1 MMRLLIDV
9 VRRGWAVLAI
19 LGAVAF
25 LSAGRLTQHPVGTS
39 VAMVLALFLGG
50 HLVGTFLP
58 LRPIHVLPI
67 TTRDR
72 WRAAV
77 VVMAVA
83 LPLTWFTGSLAGM
96 LLPWGRGSTTV
107 EPLVIVTLF
116 TALYSTAALLWLP
129 AFQSAGHWEPT
140 AEIDLKGTSTRPKLE
155 PRGLGRMLLLLGVAI
170 ALLLAPLRWSHL
182 VPLQFA
188 DFSPLSSTLFV
199 VIGLLALGAI
209 LWTPP
214 DTTLQPTRGLSAD
227 VLGPPDRYTLFHKR
241 RLDRLTGP
249 ARVLVPS
256 IVGVTLA
263 TLGVLL
269 VWALL
274 AYFVFTESSELATA
288 LREVDLLV
296 FEPPVDGRTAGGRS
310 KFGLAIVIL
319 ALGAPLGS
327 LYRLLT
333 VLPMSRQFR
342 IALPILGQAG
352 NFVGVWIALITFHVF
367 VTGSWPASVAAEVWV
382 LAVGVTA
389 LLHALA
395 DRFNWTRFGDTSGA
409 QRGILLGLA
418 GGGTNLAINIWSAAV
433 PAHVHTPLAL
443 TIGLVSLVG
452 AVALRGWRGREM
464 ARWRDDEMT
473 R

>member
-25 LSAGRLTQHPVGTS
+25 LSAGRLTEHSVGTS

-50 HLVGTFLP
+50 HLIGTFLP

-96 LLPWGRGSTTV
+96 LLPWGRGSATV

-129 AFQSAGHWEPT
+129 AFQSAVRLEPT

-188 DFSPLSSTLFV
+188 DFSPLSSALFV
-199 VIGLLALGAI
+199 VVGLLALGAI

-214 DTTLQPTRGLSAD
+214 DTTLQPARGLSAD

-256 IVGVTLA
+256 FVGVMLA
-263 TLGVLL
+263 TLGVQVLT
-269 VWALL
+269 ALFG
-274 AYFVFTESSELATA
+274 YFVVAESTGLTTA
-288 LREVDLLV
+288 LREVNLLV
-296 FEPPVDGRTAGGRS
+296 FEQYQARGSSGRGTVVI
-310 KFGLAIVIL
+310 LIVIL
-319 ALGAPLGS
+319 ALGPLFGG
-327 LYRLLT
+327 LHRLLT
-333 VLPMSRQFR
+333 VLPISRQFR
-342 IALPILGQAG
+342 IALPVLGQASVLTG
-352 NFVGVWIALITFHVF
+352 IWAALISFHVL
-367 VTGSWPASVAAEVWV
+367 VTGSWPASVAAEMWV
-382 LAVGVTA
+382 CAVGATS

-395 DRFNWTRFGDTSGA
+395 DRFKWSSFADTSGA
-409 QRGILLGLA
+409 KRGIIIGSSM
-418 GGGTNLAINIWSAAV
+418 GGTNIIISIWSATV

-464 ARWRDDEMT
+464 AR
-473 R
+473 